1 MFWPFLYRKS
11 KLEIELLINKMCL
24 WKEDNNVN
32 CCCLWNIQSYKK
44 KEEKKDYKTFTL
56 RKSQFGYK
64 REIIWKYSAKDRGS
78 IRQIN
83 HYSSSTVF

>member
-1 MFWPFLYRKS
+1 MWTVVVY
-11 KLEIELLINKMCL
+11 ET
-24 WKEDNNVN
+24 
-32 CCCLWNIQSYKK
+32 YKVTK

-83 HYSSSTVF
+83 HYSSSTVS